1 MLSQHAEKAACSAA
15 PQSVSRDDLS
25 ARLERTIRSRT
36 GGHVRNLHVEVT
48 EAGVILSGIA
58 STYYAK
64 QLATHAALDELSG
77 IAVHNAI
84 EVV

>member
-1 MLSQHAEKAACSAA
+1 MLSQHADGAAYTAA
-15 PQSVSRDDLS
+15 ANTASRDELS

-36 GGHVRNLHVEVT
+36 GGHVRNLHVEIT
-48 EAGVILSGIA
+48 DAGVVLSGVA

-64 QLATHAALDELSG
+64 QLATHAALDELAG
-77 IAVHNAI
+77 TAVHNAI